1 MQTTR
6 ANVESYAQAMGY
18 EPVQIDSIPEG
29 FCFKRTSI
37 TISGVLHDGEY
48 VAFIPLADW
57 ENESTVHSPTIEG
70 LIELYK
76 QKIKIRDG
84 K

>member
-1 MQTTR
+1 MTK
-6 ANVESYAQAMGY
+6 ANVIAHAQSKGY

-29 FCFKRTSI
+29 FCYKRPDVKI
-37 TISGVLHDGEY
+37 GEVLHPGEY
-48 VAFIPLADW
+48 VAFIPLAEW

-76 QKIKIRDG
+76 QRIKIRDG